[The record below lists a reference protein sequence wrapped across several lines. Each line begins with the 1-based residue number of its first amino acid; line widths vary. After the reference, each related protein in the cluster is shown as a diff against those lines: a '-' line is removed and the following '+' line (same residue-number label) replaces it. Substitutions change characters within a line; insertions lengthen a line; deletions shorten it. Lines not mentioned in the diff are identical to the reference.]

1 MKVHALHVRETPGS
15 HEPPVCLSQT
25 VKRRVPFP
33 ERRMLMKTGELLK
46 LITLGYKPADLKE
59 LSELSKD
66 KPEALQIAL
75 SGSNLS
81 DVKDYLSLISDE
93 ESAGQTPA
101 PEPEK
106 PKTPESE
113 ETPDYKSMYEELKK
127 KSDAQQ
133 EKIKEIQTNNQ
144 RQDQSGKQPSD
155 DDILKDIVAS
165 FM

>member
-1 MKVHALHVRETPGS
+1 
-15 HEPPVCLSQT
+15 
-25 VKRRVPFP
+25 
-33 ERRMLMKTGELLK
+33 MKTGELLK

-59 LSELSKD
+59 LNELSKD
-66 KPEALQIAL
+66 NPDVLQIAL
-75 SGSNLS
+75 TGSNLT

-93 ESAGQTPA
+93 EGTETPSA
-101 PEPEK
+101 PESEK

-133 EKIKEIQTNNQ
+133 EKIKEIQSNNQ
-144 RQDQSGKQPSD
+144 RQDQSGKKPSD
-155 DDILKDIVAS
+155 EDILKDIVAS

>member
-1 MKVHALHVRETPGS
+1 MCGRRPACMSRPFVLVRQSSGA
-15 HEPPVCLSQT
+15 C
-25 VKRRVPFP
+25 PFRKG
-33 ERRMLMKTGELLK
+33 ENTMKTGELLK

-93 ESAGQTPA
+93 ESAGETPG

-144 RQDQSGKQPSD
+144 RQDQSGNKPSE